1 MEYVNG
7 GFLSSKH
14 RTQCPFLSRRGS
26 CVKGN
31 QCDFSNETP
40 PNNVQGRSDSS
51 VDRQIIC
58 SVAISTTKRHFFE
71 GLKAKFYSTNLVATV
86 NKRQPIENAVLTS
99 PE

>member
-71 GLKAKFYSTNLVATV
+71 GLKAKFYSTNWWQ
-86 NKRQPIENAVLTS
+86 R
-99 PE
+99 